1 MSDTVKTDID
11 KEILS
16 RIEQIAKQE
25 HLEREI
31 LLRKWL
37 LEKLDEYEMK
47 KQAELYNK
55 GLVSLA
61 EGSTQANVSIY
72 KFMDYLQQQ
81 KIKPPEQTLDEIKD
95 EFKKAKELINSWKM
109 QIN

>member
-1 MSDTVKTDID
+1 MSDTIKADID
-11 KEILS
+11 KEIIS

-31 LLRKWL
+31 LLKKWL

-47 KQAELYNK
+47 KQAELYSK
-55 GLVSLA
+55 GLVSLS
-61 EGSTQANVSIY
+61 EGSTQANVPIY

-81 KIKPPEQTLDEIKD
+81 KIKSPEQPLDEIRS
-95 EFKKAKELINSWKM
+95 EFEKAKEIMKK
-109 QIN
+109 

>member
-1 MSDTVKTDID
+1 MSDTIKTDID

-16 RIEQIAKQE
+16 RIEQIARQE

-31 LLRKWL
+31 LLKKWL

-47 KQAELYNK
+47 KQAELYSK

-81 KIKPPEQTLDEIKD
+81 KIRSPEQPLEEIKK
-95 EFKKAKELINSWKM
+95 EYNKAKELVEN
-109 QIN
+109 